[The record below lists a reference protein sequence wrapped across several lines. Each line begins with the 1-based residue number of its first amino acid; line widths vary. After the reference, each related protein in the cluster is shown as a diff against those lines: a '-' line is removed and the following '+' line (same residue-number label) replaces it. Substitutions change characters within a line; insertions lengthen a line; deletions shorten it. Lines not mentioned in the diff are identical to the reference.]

1 MKKMMTFFKDERGV
15 TAIEYALIAAG
26 IALAIVLVV
35 FAVGSNLWSV
45 FDDVRNNLS
54 SPGAPTP

>member
-1 MKKMMTFFKDERGV
+1 MKFFKDEKGV

-26 IALAIVLVV
+26 IAVAIVLVV
-35 FAVGSNLWSV
+35 YSVGSNLWSV